1 MRQSRLTAGWREQYC
16 AALAAHSIGTD
27 EYEVTVT
34 LKVRGYDLEDV
45 VARTFADPHCVA
57 IRVQRA
63 IGPNCRIGEIAP
75 AHSGEI
81 AF

>member
-1 MRQSRLTAGWREQYC
+1 MRQSRSSIGWRENYC
-16 AALAAHSIGTD
+16 AASAAYQIGTD

-34 LKVRGYDLEDV
+34 LKVRSHDLEDV

-57 IRVQRA
+57 VRVQRA
-63 IGPNCRIGEIAP
+63 IAPEYRIDAAP
-75 AHSGEI
+75 SAEI